1 MRIPDDVAR
10 TTNAFLA
17 FRATL
22 IEGEPQCIYKK
33 ICTKICVVSKHNKA
47 VLTEGKQGERI
58 KSILCPGLGTAVGAM
73 PFMVCAYQMLKAYQH
88 VVLGRVFPHG
98 QLYGCKVEHW
108 DMIRERFSAED
119 RLAEK
124 QKKKHLKELERL
136 AKEAKREEKK
146 QKKKK
151 KKPVKIETTKKEED
165 KDSEEDDS
173 NREILG

>member
-1 MRIPDDVAR
+1 VHIYIGKY
-10 TTNAFLA
+10 
-17 FRATL
+17 TL
-22 IEGEPQCIYKK
+22 KQSM
-33 ICTKICVVSKHNKA
+33 CVVYKHNKA
-47 VLTEGKQGERI
+47 VLTEGKKGERI
-58 KSILCPGLGTAVGAM
+58 RSILCPGLGTAVGAM

-124 QKKKHLKELERL
+124 QKKKCLKELERL
-136 AKEAKREEKK
+136 AKEAKKEE
-146 QKKKK
+146 KKKK
-151 KKPVKIETTKKEED
+151 KNPVEIETTKKEEE